1 MFIKTE
7 KGLVN
12 IDQIKMMRFPYDEG
26 EHQGM
31 LLVLKNDRVVE
42 TEILY
47 PDLVEKME
55 KLGVLI

>member
-12 IDQIKMMRFPYDEG
+12 VDQIKMMRFPYDED
-26 EHQGM
+26 EHQGT
-31 LLVLKNDRVVE
+31 LLVLKNDRVVK

>member
-12 IDQIKMMRFPYDEG
+12 IDQIKMMRFPYDED

-31 LLVLKNDRVVE
+31 LLVLKNDRVVQ

>member
-12 IDQIKMMRFPYDEG
+12 VDQIKMMRFPYDED

-31 LLVLKNDRVVE
+31 LLVLKNDRVVK

>member
-12 IDQIKMMRFPYDEG
+12 IDQIKMMRFPYDED

-31 LLVLKNDRVVE
+31 LLVLKNDRVVM